1 MKQHCSIGAEI
12 LRQDSTESGLFQP
25 WEDRFVQ
32 RLSVN
37 SENPFLEMA
46 TTIARSH
53 HERWDG
59 KGYPDGIAGDDIPM
73 ESRIVAIADVY
84 DALLSTRPYKSR
96 FSEEKALMIMRESN
110 GSQFDSTV
118 FAGFEKSLTT
128 FKEIRFQFMDDGG
141 E

>member
-1 MKQHCSIGAEI
+1 
-12 LRQDSTESGLFQP
+12 
-25 WEDRFVQ
+25 
-32 RLSVN
+32 
-37 SENPFLEMA
+37 MA

-53 HERWDG
+53 HEHWDA
-59 KGYPDGIAGDDIPM
+59 KGYPDGIGGDKIPM

-118 FAGFEKSLTT
+118 FAGFEKSLAT
-128 FKEIRFQFMDDGG
+128 FKEIRFQFMDDSS